1 MSSAL
6 KSQELAEELV
16 DPKAFGKSGEAWVFA
31 QVATIALL
39 VFPPI
44 PLSGLVDF
52 IGVLLLTTGVVFMW
66 VRAYRNSGWTSETC
80 RGSSAIWGNGEMR
93 MRLWGK

>member
-31 QVATIALL
+31 QVATIALYL
-39 VFPPI
+39 V
-44 PLSGLVDF
+44 PLPCRSCCVLHAAGAVCRDAMEANFYTARGCRLYKAPLGAAWLYGSG
-52 IGVLLLTTGVVFMW
+52 
-66 VRAYRNSGWTSETC
+66 SGFTPGFT
-80 RGSSAIWGNGEMR
+80 
-93 MRLWGK
+93 

>member
-31 QVATIALL
+31 QVATIALYL
-39 VFPPI
+39 VPWI
-44 PLSGLVDF
+44 TRSD
-52 IGVLLLTTGVVFMW
+52 
-66 VRAYRNSGWTSETC
+66 
-80 RGSSAIWGNGEMR
+80 RGGGYYQDHRQRWLRGPGSV
-93 MRLWGK
+93 